1 MTNRA
6 KNQRMHTAPYHLFEN
21 ANSYD
26 DEHIAL
32 ATKKNNHTNK
42 NSLKTCLDFKGTK
55 DPTNMT
61 STVGIGVPTSSKEKE
76 VNFMILRGQ
85 GVEESNIKKT
95 DQTLYV

>member
-1 MTNRA
+1 
-6 KNQRMHTAPYHLFEN
+6 
-21 ANSYD
+21 
-26 DEHIAL
+26 
-32 ATKKNNHTNK
+32 
-42 NSLKTCLDFKGTK
+42 
-55 DPTNMT
+55 MT